1 MSKYKFDPQ
10 PYLKEIQSICELVE
24 SKDKWRHNSLQRI
37 LTKYPRD
44 GKAIFSRDQLVIGY
58 RQLISAGVMSENKLV
73 MDRIRM
79 KPTRTLSGLA
89 TVTVLT
95 KPFPCP
101 GKCIFCPNDVRM
113 PKSYLASEPGAQRA
127 ERNSFD
133 PYLQTYNRLLAL
145 HNTGHNVEKVEL
157 IILGGTWSFYPR
169 SYQIWF
175 VKRCFDALND
185 FLKVDNRELVK
196 AQNSFVEADRIPRID
211 EKGRARSYNEIVH
224 AVSRGDS
231 AKLLS
236 EGESAD
242 LSELS
247 KAHKL
252 NETAICRCVG
262 LVIET
267 RPDFLDEEEV
277 TFTRSLGATKIQ
289 IGIQSLN
296 DKVLGLNKRGHNAE
310 STKKAISLLRK
321 AGFKIHA
328 HWMPNLYG
336 ATPEIDIEDFKKLW
350 ESDVA
355 PDELKLY
362 PTSIIANTEL
372 FNLYKQGS
380 YKPYTQDE
388 LLHILKETM
397 AMTPRYCRLTRVI
410 RDIPSTDIVA
420 GNKKTN
426 FRQIAERV
434 LEEEGRACK
443 CIRCREVKSGMIYPE
458 NELSFKE
465 LKYMTTD
472 TEEVFLSVNT
482 LDDKLVG
489 FLRLSLPKQKKSH
502 FIPELIDSAI
512 IREVH
517 VYGKVT
523 GIGDSSAGSPQH
535 LGLGRRL
542 LEKAEIIAKEN
553 GYEKISVIS
562 AIGTR
567 EYYKKNG
574 YTLVDLY
581 MSKLCKS

>member
-1 MSKYKFDPQ
+1 M
-10 PYLKEIQSICELVE
+10 
-24 SKDKWRHNSLQRI
+24 
-37 LTKYPRD
+37 
-44 GKAIFSRDQLVIGY
+44 A
-58 RQLISAGVMSENKLV
+58 ENKLV

-242 LSELS
+242 IRELS
-247 KAHKL
+247 KAHKI

-310 STKKAISLLRK
+310 STKKAISLLRR

-336 ATPEIDIEDFKKLW
+336 ATPKIDIEDFKKLW

-489 FLRLSLPKQKKSH
+489 FLRLSLPKQNKSH